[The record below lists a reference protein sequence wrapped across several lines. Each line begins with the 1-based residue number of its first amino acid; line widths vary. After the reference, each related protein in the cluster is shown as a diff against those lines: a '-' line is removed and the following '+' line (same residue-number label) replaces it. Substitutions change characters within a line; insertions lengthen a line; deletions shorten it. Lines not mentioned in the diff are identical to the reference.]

1 MREQQKEW
9 KLGYPNSFPNARP
22 LGPEGNHGAL
32 SQPCP
37 RLVGTRLLGLAIRP
51 ALAAAPS
58 RRGGEPALTRS
69 SSRNRSRSHTPLVPS
84 QPHGDLKTSSANLRK
99 QLFPGSQTA
108 EGKGAGLRRV
118 KVKET
123 RTKSE
128 STGGL
133 DAWTRAARRRTHPAA
148 KGKHKSR
155 SESCGRKGESSER
168 KGEKGWAGPPSPT
181 RGRDPRSDPRGPRP
195 RAGAASSRRARPRH
209 RARVPGSGRVSRCRA
224 RLHVPAGPRAGET
237 VRISSACGSV
247 PAAVLASCRRAGV
260 GKASRTH
267 QVQSQGTHRVR
278 PGAHSELPRHSQPLR
293 EPERAPSPGDPPRLR
308 YGRPSP

>member
-69 SSRNRSRSHTPLVPS
+69 SSGNRSRSHTPLVPS

-108 EGKGAGLRRV
+108 EGKGAGLR
-118 KVKET
+118 KS
-123 RTKSE
+123 KSE
-128 STGGL
+128 
-133 DAWTRAARRRTHPAA
+133 
-148 KGKHKSR
+148 
-155 SESCGRKGESSER
+155 
-168 KGEKGWAGPPSPT
+168 
-181 RGRDPRSDPRGPRP
+181 RDPDEKREYG
-195 RAGAASSRRARPRH
+195 RAGRLDK
-209 RARVPGSGRVSRCRA
+209 SGEEA
-224 RLHVPAGPRAGET
+224 
-237 VRISSACGSV
+237 
-247 PAAVLASCRRAGV
+247 
-260 GKASRTH
+260 
-267 QVQSQGTHRVR
+267 
-278 PGAHSELPRHSQPLR
+278 
-293 EPERAPSPGDPPRLR
+293 DPPRSEGEAQKPVRELWEER
-308 YGRPSP
+308 RE

>member
-1 MREQQKEW
+1 M
-9 KLGYPNSFPNARP
+9 
-22 LGPEGNHGAL
+22 
-32 SQPCP
+32 
-37 RLVGTRLLGLAIRP
+37 
-51 ALAAAPS
+51 
-58 RRGGEPALTRS
+58 
-69 SSRNRSRSHTPLVPS
+69 
-84 QPHGDLKTSSANLRK
+84 
-99 QLFPGSQTA
+99 
-108 EGKGAGLRRV
+108 
-118 KVKET
+118 KET

-155 SESCGRKGESSER
+155 SESCGRKGESCER

-181 RGRDPRSDPRGPRP
+181 QGRDPGSDPQDPRP

-209 RARVPGSGRVSRCRA
+209 RARVPGSGRVSRRRA
-224 RLHVPAGPRAGET
+224 RLHVPAGPRAGGT

-278 PGAHSELPRHSQPLR
+278 PGAHSELPRHSQPLQ
-293 EPERAPSPGDPPRLR
+293 EPERARSPGDPPRLR
-308 YGRPSP
+308 YGRPSPLKGGIKSDQEKKGPPRFFKEKQNPSESQSCSPLPPDPLLGSSDSTFPAGRRINTQTTTLSRARAPVRIHMSTHRLPAPPPVPGGTKPPDPQP